1 MSTWLNILLQSPAGA
16 PTGGTTGPGS
26 GAYQIVQYLPMILII
41 GVLFFFM
48 FSAKRRQD
56 KERQNLLSNV
66 KKGDNVQMIG
76 GERGRI
82 MSITADEVLLK
93 VDESSNTKITYDR
106 NAIARVIEEN
116 KTEAK

>member
-1 MSTWLNILLQSPAGA
+1 MSMVLNILLQNTPAGG
-16 PTGGTTGPGS
+16 TGSGPGA
-26 GAYQIVQYLPMILII
+26 GAYQLVQYLPMVLVI

-48 FSAKRRQD
+48 FTAKRRQE
-56 KERQNLLSNV
+56 KERQSLLGSA

-82 MSITADEVLLK
+82 VSIDSDVVVVK
-93 VDESSNTKITYDR
+93 VDESSNTKITFDR
-106 NAIARVIEEN
+106 NAIARIIEET